1 LTRPARTLFAR
12 PPVVVIDDER
22 QQTSRDG
29 RDGNR
34 IASREWAGGERRIRA
49 VAPVS
54 EEAIIIMDFES
65 TSATALKQMTR
76 RELLRVI
83 DRLQAGNSELQEA
96 ALIWIDLYEG
106 ALERER
112 RARALSQ
119 PVDVRVSKQETAA

>member
-1 LTRPARTLFAR
+1 M
-12 PPVVVIDDER
+12 
-22 QQTSRDG
+22 
-29 RDGNR
+29 
-34 IASREWAGGERRIRA
+34 AGGSGGSGA

-54 EEAIIIMDFES
+54 EEAIIIMDFET

-96 ALIWIDLYEG
+96 ALVWIDLYEG

-112 RARALSQ
+112 RARALRQSVDVLASQ
-119 PVDVRVSKQETAA
+119 PATAV

>member
-1 LTRPARTLFAR
+1 MKGSK
-12 PPVVVIDDER
+12 PPE
-22 QQTSRDG
+22 TGATETESR
-29 RDGNR
+29 RVK
-34 IASREWAGGERRIRA
+34 WAGGERRIRA

-119 PVDVRVSKQETAA
+119 PVDVRVSQQETAA